1 MDKSLH
7 IVSFDFPHP
16 PVYGGII
23 DVFYKIKALH
33 QLGVKIH
40 LHYFADEEKPSEELS
55 ALCESI
61 CFYKKTSVVST
72 KVISNL
78 PLRML
83 TRRNKELV
91 GKLAKNNF
99 PILYE
104 GLHTSHSALSPE
116 LKTHKKFLRCHNAE
130 AEYAAELANT
140 EKNFIKKNIFKVEEK
155 RTQEFERKLN
165 QFDGLFVL
173 SEEDRA
179 YFQQSNAN
187 IKIAP
192 IFHAHEKVEVSEGIG
207 DYVLFHG
214 NLSVNENLAT
224 AEWISN
230 ELAPLM
236 PQLKFKIAG
245 KSLNSSLRSKLEKL
259 NVECFFNPKAQKM
272 KQLIQDA
279 QIVLLKTSV
288 PSGVKLKLIDSL
300 AYARHIISDTH
311 SVQKSQLGSLV
322 SIADTTEEYILKI
335 KSFQNQPISEND
347 VKERNVLFRDVL
359 NNQFNASQIVQE
371 IF

>member
-40 LHYFADEEKPSEELS
+40 LHYFADEEKHSEELS

-61 CFYKKTSVVST
+61 CFYKKTSVLST

-91 GKLAKNNF
+91 GNLAKNNF

-116 LKTHKKFLRCHNAE
+116 LRTHKKFLRCHNAE
-130 AEYAAELANT
+130 AEYAAELART
-140 EKNFIKKNIFKVEEK
+140 ERNSFKKILFQIEEK
-155 RTQEFERKLN
+155 KTKKFEQDLN

-173 SEEDRA
+173 SHEDKE
-179 YFQQSNAN
+179 YFQHSNSKL
-187 IKIAP
+187 KIAP
-192 IFHAHEKVEVSEGIG
+192 IFHAHEKVEVLEGVG

>member
-1 MDKSLH
+1 M
-7 IVSFDFPHP
+7 
-16 PVYGGII
+16 
-23 DVFYKIKALH
+23 
-33 QLGVKIH
+33 
-40 LHYFADEEKPSEELS
+40 HYFADEERYSEELS

-61 CFYKKTSVVST
+61 CFYKKTSAVST

-83 TRRNKELV
+83 TRRNKKLV
-91 GKLAKNNF
+91 ENLERNNF

-104 GLHTSHSALSPE
+104 GLHTSHSALSPK

-130 AEYAAELANT
+130 AEYAAELART
-140 EKNFIKKNIFKVEEK
+140 EKNSFKKILFQIEEK
-155 RTQEFERKLN
+155 KTRKFERNLH

-173 SEEDRA
+173 SQEDKE
-179 YFQQSNAN
+179 YFQHSNSKL
-187 IKIAP
+187 KIAP
-192 IFHAHEKVEVSEGIG
+192 IFHAHEKVEVLEGVG

-245 KSLNSSLRSKLEKL
+245 KNLNSSLRTKLEKP
-259 NVECFFNPKAQKM
+259 NVECFFNPNASKM
-272 KQLIQDA
+272 KQLIQNA

-335 KSFQNQPISEND
+335 KALQNQPTSEYD
-347 VKERNVLFRDVL
+347 VDQRNVLFRDVL
-359 NNQFNASQIVQE
+359 NNQFNASQIIQE

>member
-1 MDKSLH
+1 MRKPLH

-23 DVFYKIKALH
+23 DVFYKIKSLH
-33 QLGVKIH
+33 QLGVKVH
-40 LHYFADEEKPSEELS
+40 LHYFAEKEIQSEELS
-55 ALCESI
+55 SICESVH
-61 CFYKKTSVVST
+61 FYPKSSPVST
-72 KVISNL
+72 EIFSKL

-83 TRRNKELV
+83 TRRNKQLIQN
-91 GKLAKNNF
+91 LAKNNF

-104 GLHTSHSALSPE
+104 GLHTSHSALTSE
-116 LKTHKKFLRCHNAE
+116 LKDHKKFLRCHNAE
-130 AEYAAELANT
+130 AEYAAELAKT

-155 RTQEFERKLN
+155 RTQEFERNLI

-192 IFHAHEKVEVSEGIG
+192 IFHAHEKVEVLEGIG

-230 ELAPLM
+230 ELSTLLPKI
-236 PQLKFKIAG
+236 KFKIAG
-245 KSLNSSLRSKLEKL
+245 KSLDSSLENKLKKQ
-259 NVECFFNPKAQKM
+259 NVECVLNPSTLEM
-272 KQLIQDA
+272 KELIQAA

-288 PSGVKLKLIDSL
+288 PSGIKLKLIDSL
-300 AYARHIISDTH
+300 AYARHIISDNN
-311 SVQKSQLGSLV
+311 SVQKSQLSSYV
-322 SIADTTEEYILKI
+322 SIANTTDEYILKI
-335 KSFQNQPISEND
+335 QELKHQPTSEHEVD
-347 VKERNVLFRDVL
+347 QRNKLFKDAL
-359 NNQFNASQIVQE
+359 NNQLNATKIIQE
-371 IF
+371 IY